1 MKLHRWIAS
10 IIFIA
15 LTILVLGFFKFQQI
29 QAGID
34 VAASFSEPSATV
46 NTVMTEISEHKT
58 SYQVTGQA
66 VAPQVINIQ
75 NELAGT
81 IKKVN
86 FKGGDS
92 VKKGQLI
99 LVLNI
104 FEEKAQLVAAKA
116 KLKLAKKS
124 YKRMAVLVK
133 DNKVSQQE
141 FDSAEA
147 DLRIAQSAIA
157 NLESV
162 ISKKQLFASFDGKVG
177 LETYQEGQFLPANS
191 YITTLIG
198 DGPEIWIDF
207 QLAQTKQKLS
217 VGDTVQVSVIND
229 DTNVQFR
236 AASIIAVNSF
246 VKAQSRHLS
255 YRAKLDMGQSWL
267 NHNEIVKVKVFKPAQ
282 RVIMVPKAAVNRN
295 HYGSF
300 VFQLIEDD
308 AQQYR
313 AKKVPVELGT
323 RAGDQQVILSGIE
336 SEMLIATDGA
346 FKLREGL
353 LVYPKLLANSN
364 ADDQTLN
371 GVAK

>member
-1 MKLHRWIAS
+1 MKLRRWIVA
-10 IIFIA
+10 IVFIA
-15 LTILVLGFFKFQQI
+15 LTILILGFFKFQQI
-29 QAGID
+29 QAGMKM
-34 VAASFSEPSATV
+34 AASFPEPSATV
-46 NTVMTEISEHKT
+46 NTVVTEVSEHKT

-66 VAPQVINIQ
+66 VAPKVINIQ

-81 IKKVN
+81 INKVN

-99 LVLNI
+99 LALNI

-124 YKRMAVLVK
+124 YKRMGVLVK
-133 DNKVSQQE
+133 DKKVSQQE

-147 DLRIAQSAIA
+147 DLRIAQSDIA

-191 YITTLIG
+191 NITTLIG
-198 DGPEIWIDF
+198 KGPEIWIDF

-217 VGDTVQVSVIND
+217 VGDTVQISVISD
-229 DTNVQFR
+229 DANEHR
-236 AASIIAVNSF
+236 AATIIAVNSF
-246 VKAQSRHLS
+246 VKAQSRHLG
-255 YRAKLDMGQSWL
+255 YRARLDMGQLWL
-267 NHNEIVKVKVFKPAQ
+267 NHNEIVQVKVFKPAQ
-282 RVIMVPKAAVNRN
+282 RVVMVPKAAVNRN

-308 AQQYR
+308 AQKYR
-313 AKKVPVELGT
+313 AKKVPVKLGS

-346 FKLREGL
+346 FKLREGI
-353 LVYPKLLANSN
+353 LVYPKLLANSRV
-364 ADDQTLN
+364 DDQALN
-371 GVAK
+371 GAAK